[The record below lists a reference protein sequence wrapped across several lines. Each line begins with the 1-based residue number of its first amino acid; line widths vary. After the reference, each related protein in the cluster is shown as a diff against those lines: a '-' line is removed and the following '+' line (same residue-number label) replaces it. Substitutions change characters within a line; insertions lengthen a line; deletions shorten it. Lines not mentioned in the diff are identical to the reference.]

1 MFFET
6 ELGDIKEVITDG
18 RSVIVKT
25 YKKGEIKKR
34 TNKNGEV
41 ETYSPWDELID
52 SGAEIE
58 WITDEQ
64 KAATEREQK
73 IQDFK
78 AKRAEA
84 LANAIVTISTGK
96 EFHADEKSISRM
108 TESKQSIKDA
118 VEIGLLN
125 SVDEFQLKW
134 TLCTD
139 ESGTATEITYQE
151 LVEACALA
159 NQKRS
164 QLWLK
169 EE

>member
-1 MFFET
+1 MNSW
-6 ELGDIKEVITDG
+6 LND
-18 RSVIVKT
+18 
-25 YKKGEIKKR
+25 
-34 TNKNGEV
+34 
-41 ETYSPWDELID
+41 
-52 SGAEIE
+52 AEITTKE
-58 WITDEQ
+58 D
-64 KAATEREQK
+64 KAKSLKQQK
-73 IQDFK
+73 IQKFK

-84 LANAIVTISTGK
+84 LANATVTISSGK

-125 SVDEFQLKW
+125 SVDDFQLKW

-169 EE
+169 ED

>member
-1 MFFET
+1 MNSW
-6 ELGDIKEVITDG
+6 LNDAEVT
-18 RSVIVKT
+18 T
-25 YKKGEIKKR
+25 
-34 TNKNGEV
+34 
-41 ETYSPWDELID
+41 
-52 SGAEIE
+52 AE
-58 WITDEQ
+58 D

-73 IQDFK
+73 IQTFK
-78 AKRAEA
+78 AKRAKA
-84 LANAIVTISTGK
+84 LVNATVTISTGK

-108 TESKQSIKDA
+108 AESKQSIKDA

-169 EE
+169 GE